1 MTETR
6 GDSKGNTPPRAP
18 GVRALLDLLGL
29 STRAGALVSGTQAVR
44 AAVREGKIHQVIL
57 AGDAAEGQQRKLIPL
72 LEARRIP
79 YYIGLTQMELGA
91 ATGRAPVSAIGLSS
105 QSFATQARALL
116 EALADGE
123 D

>member
-6 GDSKGNTPPRAP
+6 GDSKGNIPPRDP
-18 GVRALLDLLGL
+18 GDGKVLDILGL
-29 STRAGALVSGTQAVR
+29 CFRAGALVSGTQAVR

-79 YYIGLTQMELGA
+79 FHIGLTQDELGA
-91 ATGRAPVSAIGLSS
+91 AIGRAPVSAVGLSN
-105 QSFATQARALL
+105 QSLAKQARVLL
-116 EALADGE
+116 DRAGHSD
-123 D
+123 